1 MSQLVIKDLHANVE
15 DKEILKGISLIIN
28 AGEIHTIMGP
38 NGSGKS
44 TLCHVLM
51 GHPKYTVT
59 SGSITLDGEDI
70 TELKPDK
77 RAQLGIFLSFQYP
90 QEVPGVKYPNFLRQ
104 AKNAL
109 LAAKKLP
116 PVKIPE
122 FVKVVKEKMKL
133 LKFPENFM
141 ERAVNEGFSGG
152 EKKRAEILQ
161 MAVFEPK
168 FAILDETDS
177 GLDVDA
183 LKIVAK
189 GAMAIAKETQCGVLL
204 ITHYQR
210 ILNYI
215 APNFVHIMVDGKI
228 AKTGGG
234 ELVEEVE
241 TKGYEAFLTVQK

>member
-15 DKEILKGISLIIN
+15 QKEILKGITLTVNS
-28 AGEIHTIMGP
+28 GEIHTIMGP

-44 TLCHVLM
+44 TLCHILM
-51 GHPKYTVT
+51 GHPKYTIT
-59 SGSITLDGEDI
+59 SGTITLDGEDI
-70 TELKPDK
+70 TSLTPDK

-90 QEVPGVKYPNFLRQ
+90 QEIPGVKYPNFLRQ

-122 FVKVVKEKMKL
+122 FVKLVKEKMKL

-189 GAMAIAKETQCGVLL
+189 GAMSIAQDTQCGVLI

-215 APNFVHIMVDGKI
+215 KPNFVHVMVDGKI
-228 AKTGGG
+228 IITGGG
-234 ELVEEVE
+234 ELVEEIE
-241 TKGYEAFLTVQK
+241 TKGYESFTTPQQ

>member
-15 DKEILKGISLIIN
+15 QKEILKGITLTVNS
-28 AGEIHTIMGP
+28 GEIHTIMGP

-44 TLCHVLM
+44 TLCHILM
-51 GHPKYTVT
+51 GHPKYTIT
-59 SGSITLDGEDI
+59 SGTITLDDEDI
-70 TELKPDK
+70 TELTPDK

-90 QEVPGVKYPNFLRQ
+90 QEIPGVKYPNFLRQ

-122 FVKVVKEKMKL
+122 FVKLVKEKMKL

-189 GAMAIAKETQCGVLL
+189 GAMSIAQDTQCGVLI

-215 APNFVHIMVDGKI
+215 KPNFVHVMVDGKI
-228 AKTGGG
+228 VITGGG
-234 ELVEEVE
+234 ELVEEIE
-241 TKGYEAFLTVQK
+241 TKGYESFTTQE